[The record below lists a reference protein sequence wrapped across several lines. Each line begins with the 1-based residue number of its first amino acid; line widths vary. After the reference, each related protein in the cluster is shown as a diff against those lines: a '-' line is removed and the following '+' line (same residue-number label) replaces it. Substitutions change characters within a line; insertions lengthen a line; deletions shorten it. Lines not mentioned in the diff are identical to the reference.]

1 MRGKQGQLSDP
12 LILPATNRRLP
23 VKSNV
28 STFLFSLFAAVLLSG
43 GRAVAHHSFAA
54 EFDAEKPVT
63 LKGIVVKWEM
73 MNPHGWI
80 TMDVTGPG
88 AEKVRWMVET
98 SNPNGLMRLGW
109 TKNSLKPGDQITVE
123 AYRAKDGS
131 NTANAARISLADGRS
146 VFAGS
151 SLNPQATP
159 GVAPQGK

>member
-1 MRGKQGQLSDP
+1 MKP
-12 LILPATNRRLP
+12 KIL
-23 VKSNV
+23 V
-28 STFLFSLFAAVLLSG
+28 SLLSLFVATIMTAGYAA
-43 GRAVAHHSFAA
+43 AHHSFAA
-54 EFDAEKPVT
+54 EFDAAKPVT

-80 TMDVTGPG
+80 TVDVTGPG
-88 AEKVRWMVET
+88 GDRVRWMVET

-109 TKNSLKPGDQITVE
+109 TKNSLKAGDQITIE

-131 NTANAARISLADGRS
+131 NTANAARVTLADGRS

-159 GVAPQGK
+159 GAVPQGK